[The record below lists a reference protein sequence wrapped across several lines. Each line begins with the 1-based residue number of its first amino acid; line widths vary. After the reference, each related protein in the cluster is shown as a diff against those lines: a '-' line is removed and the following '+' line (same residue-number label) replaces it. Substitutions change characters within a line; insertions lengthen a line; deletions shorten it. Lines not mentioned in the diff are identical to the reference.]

1 MKMKRKLIPLF
12 VIAFLC
18 VACAPTPTPT
28 KLPAEATSTLPAST
42 PLLPEPS
49 AIATLTLLAEPT
61 VATIQTPYVPFTLAN
76 TVENAVLRAGPGA
89 LFTAKTTLA
98 QNTLLTAIGI
108 SPGREWV
115 FVVTP
120 FDTTGWIFVGLL
132 EAKPEL
138 ATVPLVQPADV
149 QLVRGQVLGP
159 DRHPIKGIQF
169 ALIQG
174 VGVAGSP
181 PRTDAVTDEHGFFY
195 AFLPTTATGTWTVS
209 FTAVTCTS
217 TLMDANCQCIG
228 GDCGKADPEITTI
241 TLPMTDI
248 VTFEWK

>member
-1 MKMKRKLIPLF
+1 MKMKQKLTSLL

-18 VACAPTPTPT
+18 AACASQQTPT
-28 KLPAEATSTLPAST
+28 KLPAEATSASPSSTALAPESPAIST
-42 PLLPEPS
+42 
-49 AIATLTLLAEPT
+49 ALAEEPT
-61 VATIQTPYVPFTLAN
+61 VAPIQTPYTPFTITN

-98 QNTLLTAIGI
+98 PNIQLTVMGI

-120 FDTTGWIFVGLL
+120 FDTTGWIFAGLL

-169 ALIQG
+169 ALIEG
-174 VGVAGSP
+174 VGAAGSP
-181 PRTDAVTDEHGFFY
+181 PRTDAVTDEHGIFY
-195 AFLPTTATGTWTVS
+195 AFLPTTAAGTWTVS
-209 FTAVTCTS
+209 FTAVACTS

-241 TLPMTDI
+241 TLPVADM
-248 VTFEWK
+248 VTFGWK

>member
-1 MKMKRKLIPLF
+1 MKRKLTPLL
-12 VIAFLC
+12 VIAFLSA
-18 VACAPTPTPT
+18 ACASTPTPT
-28 KLPAEATSTLPAST
+28 KLPAEATSPAEST
-42 PLLPEPS
+42 PTSPLPSEPT
-49 AIATLTLLAEPT
+49 AISTTLAAEPT
-61 VATIQTPYVPFTLAN
+61 VAPIQTPYTPFTITN

-98 QNTLLTAIGI
+98 PNIQLTVMGI

-120 FDTTGWIFVGLL
+120 FDTTGWIFAGLL

-169 ALIQG
+169 ALIEG
-174 VGVAGSP
+174 VGAAGSP
-181 PRTDAVTDEHGFFY
+181 PRTDAVTDEHGIFY
-195 AFLPTTATGTWTVS
+195 AFLPTTAAGTWTVS
-209 FTAVTCTS
+209 FTAVACTS

-241 TLPMTDI
+241 TLPVADM
-248 VTFEWK
+248 VTFGWK